1 MQEMGTLIE
10 EMIRD
15 GIARTNRRSAPHD
28 GGQSG
33 RIRRMNLGWVL
44 GAEFATGWSPQLP
57 LIQRTITDDPST
69 LRATD

>member
-1 MQEMGTLIE
+1 
-10 EMIRD
+10 
-15 GIARTNRRSAPHD
+15 
-28 GGQSG
+28 
-33 RIRRMNLGWVL
+33 MNLGWVL